1 MTNDDNHKAVVLAV
15 DDDPDNLR
23 LLKIALGKE
32 GYRILTSLN
41 GFEAIELARER
52 TPDIIFLDIMMPE
65 IDGYETCRRLKA
77 LPETRDI
84 PVLFLTALS
93 DVEQLSRGFEVG
105 AVDYIVKPFR
115 LKETVARLEN
125 HLQLKRLRDNL
136 EAVVEERTA
145 ALKNEI
151 EVRKG
156 IEIELREAKARAES
170 INRLKSAFLA
180 NLSHELRTPINGV
193 VGSINA
199 AMTNIEDEATRE
211 LLQDSTRS
219 ARRLMQTLNSLL
231 DLSLLE
237 AREVQ
242 PSLAPY
248 RAAELARQAVE
259 ARRADAH
266 AKGLTID
273 VVEKVER
280 VIAQVDERHML
291 QTLLNVLDNA
301 IKFTEEGGTTVV
313 IDFDEET
320 SKAIIRVADTGIG
333 ISDEQLQLLF
343 EDFRQGDEGPTK
355 RFEGTGVGLTVAAK
369 LVGIM
374 NGTIDVEPRE
384 GGGTVFTLRFPGER
398 LDEQAES
405 NAARAAIANPDAL
418 PDAETLSELVVLANS
433 GDRGELQKRVDRL
446 VETDGPTAFAELVR
460 KYADEYELEKAAA
473 LARAALSSK
482 R

>member
-1 MTNDDNHKAVVLAV
+1 MTSDENRNAAVLAV

-32 GYRILTSLN
+32 GYQILTTL
-41 GFEAIELARER
+41 GGYEAIDIARAR
-52 TPDIIFLDIMMPE
+52 KPDIIILDIMMPE

-115 LKETVARLEN
+115 LKETIARLEN
-125 HLQLKRLRDNL
+125 HLQLKRLRENL

-145 ALKNEI
+145 ELQNEI

-156 IEIELREAKARAES
+156 IERELREAKARAES

-199 AMTNIEDEATRE
+199 AMPNVEDEGTRE
-211 LLQDSTRS
+211 LLRDSTRS
-219 ARRLMQTLNSLL
+219 ASRLMQTLNSLL

-237 AREVQ
+237 AHEVQ

-248 RAAELARQAVE
+248 RSVELARQAVE
-259 ARRADAH
+259 ARRADAE
-266 AKGLTID
+266 AKGLTIE
-273 VVEKVER
+273 VKETVER
-280 VIAQVDERHML
+280 VVARVDERHML
-291 QTLLNVLDNA
+291 QTLLNILDNA
-301 IKFTEEGGTTVV
+301 IKFTEEGGATIE
-313 IDFDEET
+313 IDFDE
-320 SKAIIRVADTGIG
+320 SASVAIFRIADTGVG

-343 EDFRQGDEGPTK
+343 EDFRQGDEGSTK

-369 LVGIM
+369 LVALM
-374 NGTIDVEPRE
+374 NGSIDVEPRE
-384 GGGTVFTLRFPGER
+384 GGGTVFTLRLPGER
-398 LDEQAES
+398 LDAQAET
-405 NAARAAIANPDAL
+405 NAAREAIANPDAL
-418 PDAETLSELVVLANS
+418 PDAATLTELVAAANT
-433 GDRGELQKRVDRL
+433 GDRAELMKRVDEL
-446 VETDGPTAFAELVR
+446 VETAGQTAFAELLH
-460 KYADEYELEKAAA
+460 KYANDFELEKAAA